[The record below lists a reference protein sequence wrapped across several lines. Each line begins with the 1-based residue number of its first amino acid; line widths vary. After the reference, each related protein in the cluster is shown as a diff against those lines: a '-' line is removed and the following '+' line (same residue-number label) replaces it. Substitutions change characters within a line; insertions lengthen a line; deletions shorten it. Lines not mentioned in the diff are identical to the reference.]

1 MRPKERSPLAA
12 VACIAILLSLTFLAS
27 VVAPPAPPVPAGT
40 VRAAAGPVIA
50 GEVPAD
56 GATIGSSTPTI
67 MVSYQPALGI
77 PVVAVFFYLDGM
89 NLTSAGTFNQSA
101 FVLPLA
107 LELRDG
113 PHVANFTLVDA
124 LRETAFAN
132 WTFTVDTVAPILF
145 VTSPTYPMVP
155 TSAVFV
161 NGTASLAS
169 SYFVGALPINVT
181 VTVLPSE
188 LERWTVLPQG
198 GPFSLL
204 VVLAEGV
211 NTIFVNATDR
221 VGNRAVQIVNVVS
234 DTVKPPL
241 VVLTPAN
248 LSVSPTSV
256 VRFSG
261 MSEFGVYLYVNGVNV
276 AVLPNGTWSVDLA
289 LPDGVDIVPIT
300 ATDLVG
306 NTNVS
311 VIVVVVDSDVPQ
323 VTLTS
328 PLYPISNRSGV
339 VVSGVATDSMLVA
352 ILVNGI
358 SVPFSAST
366 GAFTTTLTLPDG
378 LQPIVV
384 VAVDAGL
391 HRGIAK
397 TGVLVDTTP
406 PVVRIRDPL
415 DGLETNQST
424 VVVDGTV
431 DDLNATVIVNGQQV
445 RPNPDKTWRTAVAL
459 VAGTNTIRVS
469 AVDEAGNRAADV
481 TRTVTYTAPWPGLAQ
496 TIQDHW
502 SAFNQWAGW
511 LGLGLVAVLLI
522 ILVVVTAMYVRFN
535 ARVLKLR
542 TPRGARQPAVAKPAE
557 PGTPTETPPEKAPEP
572 PK

>member
-1 MRPKERSPLAA
+1 MRRIHRNPAAAAAFALALLTVLFLVLAAPRVVPIRPDAPLAA
-12 VACIAILLSLTFLAS
+12 RALL
-27 VVAPPAPPVPAGT
+27 
-40 VRAAAGPVIA
+40 GPTIQ
-50 GEVPAD
+50 GESP
-56 GATIGSSTPTI
+56 GNGETIGTMTPTI
-67 MVSYQPALGI
+67 MVTYTSVNL
-77 PVVAVFFYLDGM
+77 VRFVDFHLDGM
-89 NLTSAGTFNQSA
+89 NLTSAGTFNQTS

-113 PHVANFTLVDA
+113 LHVANFTAVDMFGA
-124 LRETAFAN
+124 TGFEN
-132 WTFTVDTVAPILF
+132 WTFTVDTVAPILI
-145 VTSPTYPMVP
+145 VTSPTYPVVP
-155 TSAVFV
+155 SSAVFV
-161 NGTASLAS
+161 NGTASIAS
-169 SYFVGALPINVT
+169 SYFVGALPINVS

-188 LERWTVLPQG
+188 MERWTVLPQG

-204 VVLAEGV
+204 VVLTEGV
-211 NTIFVNATDR
+211 NTLFVNATDR

-261 MSEFGVYLYVNGVNV
+261 LSQFGVYLYVNGVNV

-289 LPDGVDIVPIT
+289 FPDGVQVVPVT
-300 ATDLVG
+300 ATDLAG

-311 VIVVVVDSDVPQ
+311 VIVVLVDSDVPQ

-328 PLYPISNRSGV
+328 PLYPVSNRSTV
-339 VVSGVATDSMLVA
+339 VVSGLATDSRLAA

-358 SVPFSAST
+358 SVAFSPST

-391 HRGIAK
+391 HRGVAK
-397 TGVLVDTTP
+397 SAVLVDTTP
-406 PVVRIRDPL
+406 PAVRVNDPL
-415 DGLETNQST
+415 NGLETNQST

-431 DDLNATVIVNGQQV
+431 DDVNATVIVNGQDV
-445 RPNPDKTWRTAVAL
+445 RPNPGGSWRTTVAL
-459 VAGTNTIRVS
+459 VVGSNTIRVS
-469 AVDEAGNRAADV
+469 AVDEAGNRAANV
-481 TRTVTYTAPWPGLAQ
+481 VRTVTYTAPWPELSQ
-496 TIQDHW
+496 TVQDNW
-502 SAFNQWAGW
+502 NAFNRWVGW
-511 LGLGLVAVLLI
+511 LGLGLVAILLV
-522 ILVVVTAMYVRFN
+522 ILVVVLAMYVRFN
-535 ARVLKLR
+535 ARVLKMR
-542 TPRGARQPAVAKPAE
+542 PARDARAHEEPKAAE
-557 PGTPTETPPEKAPEP
+557 SGPPKEAPPKEGTEP